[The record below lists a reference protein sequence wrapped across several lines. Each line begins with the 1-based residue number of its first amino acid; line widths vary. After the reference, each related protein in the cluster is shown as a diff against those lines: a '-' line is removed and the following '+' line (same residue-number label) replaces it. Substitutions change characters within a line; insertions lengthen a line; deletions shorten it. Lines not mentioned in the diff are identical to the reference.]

1 MFSYD
6 HPLFSTEGCF
16 KAYIVVVWVEG
27 ENKKYIA
34 FVISIGYKKQRLL
47 IYQ

>member
-6 HPLFSTEGCF
+6 HPLSSTNGSF
-16 KAYIVVVWVEG
+16 KAYVVVVWVEG

-34 FVISIGYKKQRLL
+34 FVISIDSKKQRLL